1 MSADTVAAGLLLLQQ
16 EVPGSL
22 VGKLP
27 KVTCPD
33 CRKKENHGQ
42 CGKHQKLRCQ
52 ACDGWLTSAH
62 THLDYVGHAETT
74 SKLLEADPLWNWE
87 PLAFSADGLPAFDAD
102 GGLWIKLTVCG
113 VTRLGYGTADN
124 SNGFKSRGDMRKE
137 IIGDALRNAAMRFG
151 WALNLWAKTDIHD
164 RTPQEEPA
172 GEPQHAVADAIAR
185 KAQSE
190 PAQSIIDEPSEKQMK
205 MLHARLNKAHGR
217 MTDEERYAFLSEQI
231 GRPVVSARDL
241 TKRDVSS
248 LIDWLNSA
256 KPKPQDPPDQDFHL
270 PSQIGSEGICSG
282 LVDAMA
288 AAVDL
293 SALTDLGKRVADLKA
308 KGVLHEEHLGRLD
321 AAWRTRQQELAVAA

>member
-1 MSADTVAAGLLLLQQ
+1 MSTETIPAGLLLLQQ
-16 EVPGSL
+16 EVPGNL

-87 PLAFSADGLPAFDAD
+87 PLTFGADGLPAFDAD

-124 SNGFKSRGDMRKE
+124 SNGFKSRGDIRKE

-164 RTPQEEPA
+164 RTPQEESAP
-172 GEPQHAVADAIAR
+172 EPQHAVADAVVR

-190 PAQSIIDEPSEKQMK
+190 PAQSIIDEPSEKQHK
-205 MLHARLNKAHGR
+205 MLNALINKNHGR
-217 MTDEERYAFLSEQI
+217 MTDEQRYAWLSEKV
-231 GRPVVSARDL
+231 GRPIASSKDL
-241 TKRDVSS
+241 TKRDVSQ
-248 LIDWLNSA
+248 LIDWLQTA
-256 KPKPQDPPDQDFHL
+256 KAPAQDPPDQDFHL
-270 PSQIGSEGICSG
+270 PSQIGPEGICSG

-288 AAVDL
+288 AAP
-293 SALTDLGKRVADLKA
+293 DLGALGKLGERVADLKT
-308 KGVLHEEHLGRLD
+308 KGILHADHLGRLE
-321 AAWRTRQQELAVAA
+321 AAWRSRQQELSVAA